1 MEEQKTRGF
10 FSWLKSF
17 FTRSKKA
24 PKVDAQAEPAPENVK
39 TGNNE
44 EAPLEDALVEEPQ
57 NEEFPV
63 EDQPVDEAVGNE
75 FEILVFLLN

>member
-24 PKVDAQAEPAPENVK
+24 PKVEAQAETAPENVES
-39 TGNNE
+39 GNNE
-44 EAPLEDALVEEPQ
+44 EVPLEDAPLEETQ
-57 NEEFPV
+57 NEESPV
-63 EDQPVDEAVGNE
+63 EDQPVDEAAGNV
-75 FEILVFLLN
+75 FEILMFLVN

>member
-24 PKVDAQAEPAPENVK
+24 PKVEAQAETAPENVE

-44 EAPLEDALVEEPQ
+44 EAPLEDALVEETQ
-57 NEEFPV
+57 NEELPV
-63 EDQPVDEAVGNE
+63 EDQPADEAVGNV
-75 FEILVFLLN
+75 FEILAFLLN

>member
-24 PKVDAQAEPAPENVK
+24 PKVEAQAETSPENVK

-44 EAPLEDALVEEPQ
+44 EAPLEDAPVEETQ
-57 NEEFPV
+57 NEELPV
-63 EDQPVDEAVGNE
+63 EDQPVDEAAGNV
-75 FEILVFLLN
+75 FEILMFLLN